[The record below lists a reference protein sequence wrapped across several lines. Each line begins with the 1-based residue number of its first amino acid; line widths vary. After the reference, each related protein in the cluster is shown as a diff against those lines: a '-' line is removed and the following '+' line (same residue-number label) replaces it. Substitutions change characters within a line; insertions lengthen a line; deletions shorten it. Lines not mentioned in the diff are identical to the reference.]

1 MENLTPPGQ
10 NAEKAQSAAGQ
21 RSAADRVML
30 YIRALDIEPG
40 RGLALAARTLEGGP
54 ASPSEA
60 MDALVPLLEK
70 EGLPAPSGSPE
81 SPRLASSPPVNRRSM
96 KSAEMD
102 RLPWRTS
109 IARFLKGLLSRP
121 GGGKKND

>member
-1 MENLTPPGQ
+1 
-10 NAEKAQSAAGQ
+10 
-21 RSAADRVML
+21 ML

-121 GGGKKND
+121 GGGKIND